1 MNDVQSS
8 QDRTGTCL
16 LDVCSVLLSSWFS
29 FNPDNPPALA
39 LHRIVDEN
47 ANPSTAVQDFACAE
61 IVL

>member
-1 MNDVQSS
+1 M
-8 QDRTGTCL
+8 
-16 LDVCSVLLSSWFS
+16 LLSSWFS